1 MPVRILVADDD
12 PALQAE
18 WIQVVSSLG
27 HEVVTTSSVEHTLA
41 ELRRKPADLC
51 LSQLDLPGGG
61 VAAILSAT
69 QDSAT
74 KEGRP
79 WVPVIAAASGPVDR
93 VIAALRAGASDFV
106 PRPFHSPSV
115 ADAIKRTLAANWQ
128 STPAARTCAAA
139 LMGEHPAMRV
149 VFARVNQIAD
159 SGASVLIRGEEG
171 TGKET
176 VARLIHVCGARRA
189 APFISM
195 RPATAE
201 MPIEDELFGTASQ
214 QGKLAT
220 AQQGTLFI
228 DEIGDLPRE
237 VQNRLARVMRDQ
249 GGPGQGGVRVVAATT
264 RNLEQAVREGLF
276 LEDLFYRLNV
286 IPIELPPLRERPED
300 IPMLAERFRRTMNA
314 RRGHTVPAFSPEVM
328 VRLGAYPWPSNVRQ
342 LEYTVDRLV
351 VAAQDRPVGL
361 TDLPVTL
368 RTDVTELGPALV
380 DLPPH
385 GVDLRL
391 LLTQL
396 EQRLIGQA
404 LERTGGNKN
413 RAAELLGM
421 NRTTLV
427 EKLRR
432 RNVA

>member
-1 MPVRILVADDD
+1 MPLRILVADDD
-12 PALQAE
+12 PALEAE
-18 WIQVVSSLG
+18 WIRLVSSLG
-27 HEVVTTSSVEHTLA
+27 HEAVATPSVEQTLA
-41 ELRRKPADLC
+41 EMRNRPADLC
-51 LSQLDLPGGG
+51 ISRLHLPGGG
-61 VAAILSAT
+61 VAPLINAML
-69 QDSAT
+69 D
-74 KEGRP
+74 GRP
-79 WVPVIAAASGPVDR
+79 WVPVIVAGGGPVDHL
-93 VIAALRAGASDFV
+93 VAALRAGANDFV
-106 PRPFHSPSV
+106 PRPFHDQAAAEV
-115 ADAIKRTLAANWQ
+115 IKRTLASGWQ
-128 STPAARTCAAA
+128 SAPAARTSSAA

-149 VFARVNQIAD
+149 VFARIDQVAD
-159 SGASVLIRGEEG
+159 SGISVLIHGEEG
-171 TGKET
+171 TGKEA
-176 VARLIHVCGARRA
+176 VARLVHACGARRA
-189 APFISM
+189 GPFVSL

-201 MPIEDELFGTASQ
+201 MPIEDELFGTAAQ
-214 QGKLAT
+214 GGKLVASHH
-220 AQQGTLFI
+220 GTLFI

-237 VQNRLARVMRDQ
+237 AQIRLANLMRDKSPPAQ
-249 GGPGQGGVRVVAATT
+249 SGPRIVAATT

-300 IPMLAERFRRTMNA
+300 IPMLVERFRRTVNA
-314 RRGHTVPAFSPEVM
+314 RRGHTVPPFSPEVM

-342 LEYTVDRLV
+342 LEYTVDRLI
-351 VAAQDRPVGL
+351 VAAKDRPVWVS
-361 TDLPVTL
+361 DLPVSL
-368 RTDVTELGPALV
+368 RTDVSELGPTLL

-385 GVDLRL
+385 GVDLRM

-396 EQRLIGQA
+396 EERLIGQA

>member
-1 MPVRILVADDD
+1 MPLRILVADAD
-12 PALQAE
+12 PALQVE
-18 WIQVVSSLG
+18 WIQLVSSLG
-27 HEVVTTSSVEHTLA
+27 HEAAASRSVEQALS

-51 LSQLDLPGGG
+51 ISQLDLPGGG
-61 VAAILSAT
+61 VAALLAAT
-69 QDSAT
+69 QDN
-74 KEGRP
+74 RP
-79 WVPVIAAASGPVDR
+79 WVPVVATAGGEVEQ
-93 VIAALRAGASDFV
+93 VIATLRAGASDFL
-106 PRPFHSPSV
+106 PRPFHAQS
-115 ADAIKRTLAANWQ
+115 AAEIIKRTLAATWQ
-128 STPAARTCAAA
+128 SAPAARTCSAA

-149 VFARVNQIAD
+149 VFARVEQIAD

-176 VARLIHVCGARRA
+176 VARLIHVCGARRGA
-189 APFISM
+189 AFVSM

-201 MPIEDELFGTASQ
+201 MPIEDELFGTSSQ
-214 QGKLAT
+214 PGKLAA
-220 AQQGTLFI
+220 AQQGTLFV

-237 VQNRLARVMRDQ
+237 IQNRLARVMRDQ
-249 GGPGQGGVRVVAATT
+249 GGPGQGGVRIVAATT

-300 IPMLAERFRRTMNA
+300 IPMLVERFRRTMNA
-314 RRGHTVPAFSPEVM
+314 RRGHSVPPFSPEVM

-342 LEYTVDRLV
+342 LEYTVDKLV
-351 VAAQDRPVGL
+351 LAAQDRPVWL
-361 TDLPVTL
+361 SDLPVTL
-368 RTDVTELGPALV
+368 RTDVNELGPSLV

-396 EQRLIGQA
+396 EERLIGQA

>member
-1 MPVRILVADDD
+1 MPLRILVADDD

-18 WIQVVSSLG
+18 WIQLVSSLG
-27 HEVVTTSSVEHTLA
+27 HEVAVAHSVEDALA

-51 LSQLDLPGGG
+51 VCQLGLPGGG
-61 VAAILSAT
+61 ASALLASTQDCRPWIPVVAA
-69 QDSAT
+69 
-74 KEGRP
+74 GG
-79 WVPVIAAASGPVDR
+79 GPVDQM
-93 VIAALRAGASDFV
+93 VAALRAGASDFV
-106 PRPFHSPSV
+106 PRPFHPSAAGEV
-115 ADAIKRTLAANWQ
+115 VKRTLAANWQ
-128 STPAARTCAAA
+128 SAPAARTCSAA

-149 VFARVNQIAD
+149 VFARVDQIAD

-176 VARLIHVCGARRA
+176 VARLIHVCGARRS
-189 APFISM
+189 APFVSM

-201 MPIEDELFGTASQ
+201 MPIEDELFGTSSQ
-214 QGKLAT
+214 TGKMAA

-228 DEIGDLPRE
+228 DEIGDLPRDA
-237 VQNRLARVMRDQ
+237 QNRLARAMRDQ
-249 GGPGQGGVRVVAATT
+249 NGKPGVRIVAATT

-286 IPIELPPLRERPED
+286 IPIELPALRERPED
-300 IPMLAERFRRTMNA
+300 IPMLVERFRRTMNA
-314 RRGHTVPAFSPEVM
+314 RRGHTVPPFSPEVM

-351 VAAQDRPVGL
+351 VAAQDRPVWL
-361 TDLPVTL
+361 SDLPVTL
-368 RTDVTELGPALV
+368 RTDVNELGPSLV

-396 EQRLIGQA
+396 EERLIGQA